1 MKFKDSEKIYK
12 DEFIMNSRPYLRESL
27 WYEFNL
33 NSFANSLTYIH
44 SVNKNRSSNHNSNT
58 NIIMSRNNS
67 VHKDVDEFNLN
78 SYIEFKVN
86 SLHHEPSKTD
96 LSISKIKAGEFFSL
110 SEDKNLES
118 SEAGVNS
125 C

>member
-44 SVNKNRSSNHNSNT
+44 SVNKNRCPNYT
-58 NIIMSRNNS
+58 QCKPEKVMRN
-67 VHKDVDEFNLN
+67 VVVG
-78 SYIEFKVN
+78 FK
-86 SLHHEPSKTD
+86 
-96 LSISKIKAGEFFSL
+96 
-110 SEDKNLES
+110 
-118 SEAGVNS
+118 
-125 C
+125 